1 MIVRLLLPGLLFL
14 GAVACSPSAPTVD
27 LRNCLEVYT
36 GSASGPQKLLH
47 SSDFR
52 KADTFDQNGF
62 YDAPVWLR
70 CRLDS
75 LKNLEP
81 ARDYRLVLEN
91 GFIQFVDMY
100 LYRGAEPSLVEHFRG
115 GSSVPAETRTG
126 YYRQPAFQLGPPSS
140 DTIILMRLE
149 TKSRM
154 RFPLS
159 LSTESTYN
167 QEVRKEAIIFIIYY
181 GSLFL
186 LFVSNLLGFAGLRH
200 RYYLYINAF
209 IFFLILYHSYLDQF
223 WPAGSGKNTLIFQ
236 LLAMTGPLGVSAL
249 GYFLQEFLRP
259 HGPGRIIDTIVKC
272 ILYSGLL
279 AAPIS
284 LIDYQASIRA
294 IIYLLPFWLILLS
307 VVGLLVLPMRGTEIR
322 YLAIALLI
330 SLPLSAAVALA
341 EVLLDI
347 DTLAF
352 LPLSRMLIVPAVF
365 ISTISVTHGLARSA
379 RERQENLESAVRE
392 RTRQLMSESL
402 RSEEAGKIKDNV
414 LRIVSHDIRSPLAAL
429 KTNIPLLKRP
439 DLPAETRTELLTE
452 MESTVDQLLHL
463 SNWLLESSRA
473 GSGKPGLEP
482 RWVSIRSILNE
493 IADRYRK
500 TVQNSGFSIQV
511 NAPKWE
517 VLIDPPLFS
526 SMVSNLISNS
536 IPHLGEEGSIQL
548 LASLEDEFFLRIVD
562 NGSGISTA
570 DQKFLFD
577 PVITGQ
583 SKSSGTEGRGRG
595 LGLIL
600 SREIALLHGGELE
613 LEQSSPGHTIF
624 RFRMPRN
631 RVYFTDSG
639 NARGQSLILLVDDDP
654 AFRQMIR
661 SLFYQE
667 DPELATVEASNTRQA
682 LRILR
687 EIRPRLIIT
696 DMWMP
701 GEDGLHLIQSLA
713 GDERYSG
720 IPVWA
725 ISADPS
731 TAAELKNYGNVK
743 AFLPKPIQ
751 PDLIKRRFSDFV
763 RENRR

>member
-1 MIVRLLLPGLLFL
+1 
-14 GAVACSPSAPTVD
+14 
-27 LRNCLEVYT
+27 
-36 GSASGPQKLLH
+36 
-47 SSDFR
+47 
-52 KADTFDQNGF
+52 FDQNGF

-70 CRLDS
+70 CRLGT
-75 LKNLEP
+75 LTNLEP

-91 GFIQFVDMY
+91 GFIQFVDVY
-100 LYRGAEPSLVEHFRG
+100 LYRGEEPSLVEHFRG
-115 GSSVPAETRTG
+115 GSSLPAEARTG
-126 YYRQPAFQLGPPSS
+126 YYRQPAFPVGPPSS
-140 DTIILMRLE
+140 DTVILIRLQTE
-149 TKSRM
+149 SRM

-159 LSTESTYN
+159 LSIESNYSR
-167 QEVRKEAIIFIIYY
+167 EVRQEAIVFIVYY

-186 LFVSNLLGFAGLRH
+186 LFVANLLGFAGLRH
-200 RYYLYINAF
+200 RYYLYINGF
-209 IFFLILYHSYLDQF
+209 LFFLMLYHSYLDQF
-223 WPAGSGKNTLIFQ
+223 WPAGFGRDTWIFQ
-236 LLAMTGPLGVSAL
+236 IVSMAGPLGVSAL
-249 GYFLQEFLRP
+249 GYFLQEFLRSYS
-259 HGPGRIIDTIVKC
+259 PGRTVDYIIKC

-279 AAPIS
+279 AAPLA
-284 LIDYQASIRA
+284 LIDYQTSIRA

-307 VVGLLVLPMRGTEIR
+307 AVGLLILPLSGAEVRF
-322 YLAIALLI
+322 LAVALLI
-330 SLPLSAAVALA
+330 SLPLSAAIALA
-341 EVLLDI
+341 EVFLNI
-347 DTLAF
+347 DTLTF
-352 LPLSRMLIVPAVF
+352 LPISRMLIVPAIF

-379 RERQENLESAVRE
+379 QERQENLESAVRE

-439 DLPAETRTELLTE
+439 GLPAETRSELLSE

-536 IPHLGEEGSIQL
+536 IPHLGEEGNIRL
-548 LASLEDEFFLRIVD
+548 VASLEDEFFLRVMD
-562 NGSGISTA
+562 NGSGISVEG
-570 DQKFLFD
+570 QKSLFD
-577 PVITGQ
+577 PGSTGQ
-583 SKSSGTEGRGRG
+583 TRNTGTEGRGRG

-613 LEQSSPGHTIF
+613 LEQSFPGNTVF

-654 AFRQMIR
+654 AFRQMLR

-701 GEDGLHLIQSLA
+701 GEDGLHLVQSLA
-713 GDERYSG
+713 GDERYAG

-731 TAAELKNYGNVK
+731 TAGELKNYGNVK
-743 AFLPKPIQ
+743 AFLTKPIQ